1 MSYYKMGLAL
11 DQAIPLPERF
21 RHLVQ
26 GAHEFHSGAQRFY
39 DAEIIGA
46 ASGTPLGTLADGIVA
61 IVLDAVHV
69 LLMVGG
75 FIFMARAIWP

>member
-1 MSYYKMGLAL
+1 MSYYKLGLSL
-11 DQAIPLPERF
+11 DQPLALPERF
-21 RHLVQ
+21 QHLVR
-26 GAHEFHSGAQRFY
+26 GAQDFHTGAQRFY
-39 DAEIIGA
+39 DAEIVGA

-75 FIFMARAIWP
+75 FIFMARAIFA

>member
-1 MSYYKMGLAL
+1 MSYYQMGLTVEP
-11 DQAIPLPERF
+11 QLPVR
-21 RHLVQ
+21 VQ
-26 GAHEFHSGAQRFY
+26 HMITGASEFHEGSRRFY
-39 DAEIIGA
+39 DAEMIGA

-75 FIFMARAIWP
+75 FVFMLRAIFP